1 VPPKARVPAPIDR
14 PLSKAYLRE
23 FSGWS
28 TAFPPGLSDPT
39 SLRVME
45 NVMVNRDGSARVRPG
60 LRYLSFASAGVG
72 IDKNCVGTHEPFFL
86 NDGTKAYL
94 FAVREADSTVGFRV
108 LVGSTVK
115 LLTAAGVDFTIPQGA
130 GVLAF
135 SSATTY
141 VKYLQIDNKIFAL
154 SNAGESMRLFVVGT
168 SKSAR
173 KLTSIERPDFT
184 TADKLTVVHPDAGW
198 VNNSTPTAI
207 RTNLVPTPNFETGI
221 GAWTCDAPTTAI
233 SRSTAQSSTGAAS
246 LRLESVPERQ
256 NLMEN
261 PSFQNDIAGISSI
274 GAGYQF
280 TGAYSA
286 GAGRAENGRCDLT
299 YSNGGGAAD
308 DSIIFTRRD
317 GSKFP
322 VTAGLTYTASC
333 YLNQLTG
340 VGIYPTTTGGHPATI
355 DMQLHWYNASGGFI
369 STTSGG
375 SWTSQFNTWTF
386 RPYVQGTAPA
396 GAAFCLVRLNFH
408 ATGGDW
414 YIPNSTWQLDDLLL
428 EPVGSLNSYFDGG
441 YAGASWVGTADQTA
455 SYIHT
460 AKDILAWTPF
470 MSVAAAM
477 NYVASLYVRAGSTGR
492 SVKCSIYWWNA
503 SGTFLSQTDSGT
515 GADSSASWTQKSASA
530 VAPAGA
536 TQALV
541 VVKVYGVPRG
551 EYHYID
557 AVMLEQAAALAA
569 FFDGDFADTGTL
581 QYDWTGTPYSSS
593 STEKTFAAGSTVPP
607 AETPTANTLVSN
619 APASNIYNFAYFY
632 TISNEIGESAASQIT
647 VIRTQRRWTAWKWEA
662 ANAAGEPNGT
672 LVSDPNLCADQ
683 LVAYMPQAVY
693 DAAKAQGAVAWNL
706 YMLTWS
712 DQESVPVE
720 GILLGTR
727 SITASGTH
735 GSEGWQRNTPA
746 LANTGY
752 AAQLPTATNRYNYS
766 KPPAAAQGLVAAD
779 RMILVDD
786 PTAQAVIRWSSN
798 QQGEYTN
805 FTAAKGGGYKTL
817 TSGNLYVPAAV
828 KLWQNPQSVDTL
840 TILCQGIDGL
850 NTGYYM
856 APSSVSQQSEA
867 VTVMGF
873 EETTATPGTV
883 SPYGCEVL
891 NNALYHPLDTELMKS
906 TAANYNINHKSQTDQ
921 IVNSWT
927 KLQNKQRIVSAQ
939 HDGRLYFLVH
949 NPDGAALQS
958 GCMGNEVW
966 VFDAMATTG
975 TWSRWL
981 IQASSLRRIEAGGKI
996 YMSVVKPDGIYY
1008 LDPFYAYDDVVDP
1021 ADRSV
1026 DTAVIPWRLETNTQG
1041 ANRAHDAWAHLQQVN
1056 LSLGNF
1062 QGQMR
1067 WGIRFVDINGKYREV
1082 AKNTKDVEPPSS
1094 DGLPYDVLDFLKVA
1108 RDVMEWRLFAES
1120 IDTVMSSGQI
1130 DFVQYRYTPVS
1141 VNVGYEYGEV
1151 ETFEYTRSQIQATDR
1166 TTAHGVPLP
1175 MADTLRP

>member
-1 VPPKARVPAPIDR
+1 MPPKARVPAPIDR

-60 LRYLSFASAGVG
+60 LRYLSFASPGVG

-94 FAVREADSTVGFRV
+94 FAVREADGTVGFRV

-207 RTNLVPTPNFETGI
+207 RTNLVPTPNFETSVSNW
-221 GAWTCDAPTTAI
+221 GADPTNTAI
-233 SRSTAQSSTGAAS
+233 SRSTALSSLGSAS
-246 LRLESVPERQ
+246 MRLESTPDRT
-256 NLMEN
+256 NLFDD
-261 PSFQNDIAGISSI
+261 PSWADAAAVGSSVQGVDGGWTIARNAGMGRTANGYVDLAWALSGYPVDTTMWLYKDRAGSRFPVVAGSQYTGSFYFDQTAGTAVTITPKLNWYNSSGGLISST
-274 GAGYQF
+274 
-280 TGAYSA
+280 TGSA
-286 GAGRAENGRCDLT
+286 QAVTPGT
-299 YSNGGGAAD
+299 YSR
-308 DSIIFTRRD
+308 IY
-317 GSKFP
+317 
-322 VTAGLTYTASC
+322 VT
-333 YLNQLTG
+333 
-340 VGIYPTTTGGHPATI
+340 GI
-355 DMQLHWYNASGGFI
+355 
-369 STTSGG
+369 
-375 SWTSQFNTWTF
+375 
-386 RPYVQGTAPA
+386 APA
-396 GAAFCLVRLNFH
+396 GAVTCHINMAISSSGTSFSAR
-408 ATGGDW
+408 
-414 YIPNSTWQLDDLLL
+414 LDDALL
-428 EPVGSLNSYFDGG
+428 EIRSFVDTYFDGDT
-441 YAGASWVGTADQTA
+441 AGAAWTGTAHQ
-455 SYIHT
+455 SSSVVHP
-460 AKDILAWTPF
+460 AKDVQAYTSMMP
-470 MSVAAAM
+470 VTAAL
-477 NYVASLYVRAGSTGR
+477 NYVASLYTRAGSVGR
-492 SVKCSIYWWNA
+492 TAKCSIYWYNA
-503 SGTFLSQTDSGT
+503 SSAFLSQTDSAT
-515 GADSSASWTQKSASA
+515 AADDPASWIRKSAGA
-530 VAPAGA
+530 AAPAGA
-536 TQALV
+536 TQARV
-541 VVKVYGVPRG
+541 VYTVTAVPRG

-662 ANAAGEPNGT
+662 ANASGEPNGT

-1151 ETFEYTRSQIQATDR
+1151 ETFEYTRSQVQATDR
-1166 TTAHGVPLP
+1166 TTANGVPLP